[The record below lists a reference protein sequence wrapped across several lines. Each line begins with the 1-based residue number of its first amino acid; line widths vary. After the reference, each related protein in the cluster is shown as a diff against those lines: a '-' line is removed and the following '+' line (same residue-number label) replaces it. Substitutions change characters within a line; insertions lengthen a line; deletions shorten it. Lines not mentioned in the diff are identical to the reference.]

1 MDITNH
7 INVDRTLKEL
17 GVDIF
22 KLKPNSEK
30 RVFKICEICKKEE
43 LKKYRY
49 IAALKQTKCINCSN
63 ALNGRNNKDKI
74 SATNKKYFE
83 THIHPR
89 LGVKHTEETRKK
101 IVENRKPYTATEET
115 RRKLSEANSGTRN
128 GFYGKKHSEKTL
140 EKMRQN
146 GIKNARRG
154 SDCNFYGKTYYA
166 KVVEYQR
173 KDGKTIKLKSNW
185 EVKFAQYL
193 DSNNINWEYEKQ
205 SFPITYEYEGKIKNG
220 TYIPDFFLDN
230 EVIEVKGY
238 WHKDARVKFDTFK
251 IQYPQIKIR
260 LLEKKQLRELGISL

>member
-49 IAALKQTKCINCSN
+49 IATFKQTKCINCSN
-63 ALNGRNNKDKI
+63 ILNGRNNKDKI

-83 THIHPR
+83 THAHPR
-89 LGVKHTEETRKK
+89 LGVKHTDEARRK
-101 IVENRKPYTATEET
+101 IVENRKPYTISEET
-115 RRKLSEANSGTRN
+115 RKKLSLASKGRN
-128 GFYGKKHSEKTL
+128 LGKKHTPEAI
-140 EKMRQN
+140 EKMRQKA
-146 GIKNARRG
+146 IKNARRG

-205 SFPITYEYEGKIKNG
+205 PFPITYEYEGKIKNG

-251 IQYPQIKIR
+251 IQYPEIKIR
-260 LLEKKQLRELGISL
+260 LLEKKELRELGISI

>member
-49 IAALKQTKCINCSN
+49 IATLKQTKCINCSN
-63 ALNGRNNKDKI
+63 VLNGRNNKDKI

-83 THIHPR
+83 THVHPR
-89 LGVKHTEETRKK
+89 LGVKHTEEARKK

-140 EKMRQN
+140 EKILSMRLFFDSKEVQL
-146 GIKNARRG
+146 
-154 SDCNFYGKTYYA
+154 
-166 KVVEYQR
+166 VVQEAM
-173 KDGKTIKLKSNW
+173 S
-185 EVKFAQYL
+185 EVKKSKMSVNRVALKFV
-193 DSNNINWEYEKQ
+193 DRSKQ
-205 SFPITYEYEGKIKNG
+205 KYTVIVEEE
-220 TYIPDFFLDN
+220 PDIRELQ
-230 EVIEVKGY
+230 ERIMRE
-238 WHKDARVKFDTFK
+238 
-251 IQYPQIKIR
+251 R
-260 LLEKKQLRELGISL
+260 LLRGDMVDENTQENFR